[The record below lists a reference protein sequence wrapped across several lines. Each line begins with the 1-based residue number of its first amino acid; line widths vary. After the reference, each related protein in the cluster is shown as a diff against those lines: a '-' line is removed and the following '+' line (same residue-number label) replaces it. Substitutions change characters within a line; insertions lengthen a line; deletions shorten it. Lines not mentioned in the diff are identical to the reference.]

1 MPDKT
6 ILTAMR
12 RMLAMTD
19 ADPSFIL
26 PHSIENYGGTSR
38 TECRW
43 YPFNDQE
50 NEAKIGASV
59 RRAVGGTW
67 RKEVNS
73 NYLYMRYE
81 DENTRYVIVL
91 DRPQVCRKVITGTQ
105 IVTETVPDPD
115 VLATVPTVEVTKEVE
130 TFEWVCDPIL
140 GD

>member
-38 TECRW
+38 TECLW
-43 YPFNDQE
+43 YPFNDPE

-59 RRAVGGTW
+59 RPDSRRLRGRSVMEQWNEAVLEVIKDTEDQEW
-67 RKEVNS
+67 RNF
-73 NYLYMRYE
+73 LRG
-81 DENTRYVIVL
+81 L
-91 DRPQVCRKVITGTQ
+91 
-105 IVTETVPDPD
+105 
-115 VLATVPTVEVTKEVE
+115 L
-130 TFEWVCDPIL
+130 F
-140 GD
+140 